1 MYLLTKVVLAIMLG
15 FITSTLVGLVLVP
28 LLKRMKVGQKISS
41 YMDFAHRSKEGTPTM
56 GGFIF
61 IISTLLVMSILL
73 ITGKV
78 SLNSDLMI
86 VLFVFISYAV
96 IGFIDDYLSV
106 KRGKNEGLSAI
117 QKFFLQ
123 LIVALVFFYLYMEN
137 GGKTALTVATLG
149 IHIEMQ
155 WLYGIFILFILVGSS
170 NAVNLTDG
178 LDGLASGLSAIAFIA
193 FSLISLM
200 VGYTDMGVF
209 TLVLTGSLLGF
220 LVYNGFPA
228 KVFMGDMGSLSL
240 GAVMGTIAIITHRE
254 VTLLIVALVFVIETL
269 TVIIQTFWV
278 LTFKKKI
285 FLMTPLH
292 HHFQKLG
299 WSEVDIVRTF
309 WVFGFIFAMAGI
321 VFGVWI

>member
-178 LDGLASGLSAIAFIA
+178 LDGLAAGLSAIAFIA
-193 FSLISLM
+193 FS
-200 VGYTDMGVF
+200 
-209 TLVLTGSLLGF
+209 
-220 LVYNGFPA
+220 
-228 KVFMGDMGSLSL
+228 
-240 GAVMGTIAIITHRE
+240 
-254 VTLLIVALVFVIETL
+254 
-269 TVIIQTFWV
+269 
-278 LTFKKKI
+278 
-285 FLMTPLH
+285 
-292 HHFQKLG
+292 
-299 WSEVDIVRTF
+299 
-309 WVFGFIFAMAGI
+309 
-321 VFGVWI
+321 

>member
-123 LIVALVFFYLYMEN
+123 LIVALVFFYLYM
-137 GGKTALTVATLG
+137 LS
-149 IHIEMQ
+149 
-155 WLYGIFILFILVGSS
+155 FIIPF
-170 NAVNLTDG
+170 
-178 LDGLASGLSAIAFIA
+178 F
-193 FSLISLM
+193 
-200 VGYTDMGVF
+200 Y
-209 TLVLTGSLLGF
+209 
-220 LVYNGFPA
+220 
-228 KVFMGDMGSLSL
+228 
-240 GAVMGTIAIITHRE
+240 
-254 VTLLIVALVFVIETL
+254 
-269 TVIIQTFWV
+269 
-278 LTFKKKI
+278 
-285 FLMTPLH
+285 
-292 HHFQKLG
+292 
-299 WSEVDIVRTF
+299 
-309 WVFGFIFAMAGI
+309 
-321 VFGVWI
+321 